1 MSQWI
6 SHIEGKWQMSMLFPA
21 FYCNKPNSRA
31 VVVFLHALAS
41 WKKSFVHCD
50 LMRDDLALLGCDLKI
65 KISTHTSLVLEN
77 RDVSCSLTTWS
88 FFFFFCSQSLSTGQK
103 MSSWNL
109 ISLLPAWPRA
119 TAQWGIQYYV
129 WTSVCFS
136 CHSTLRGVSGGSW
149 TTWGRSQTH
158 SIGCMTERRQWD
170 LSADRMEAQPSG
182 WDVNVRWCH
191 LQWKKLWSSNC
202 TGTKQAVINQLIN
215 IPEHLAA
222 KGADLLPATKRRLKE
237 KLLET
242 RILDSSIFLCV
253 CWM

>member
-6 SHIEGKWQMSMLFPA
+6 SHIEGKWKMSMLFPA

-50 LMRDDLALLGCDLKI
+50 LMRDDWALLGCDLKI

-149 TTWGRSQTH
+149 TTWGRSQVWHVWLRGDSETSLQTGWRGSDFRLRCECQVVSFAMEKALIIQLYWH
-158 SIGCMTERRQWD
+158 QTSCYQP
-170 LSADRMEAQPSG
+170 ADKHTGAF
-182 WDVNVRWCH
+182 
-191 LQWKKLWSSNC
+191 SS
-202 TGTKQAVINQLIN
+202 
-215 IPEHLAA
+215 
-222 KGADLLPATKRRLKE
+222 
-237 KLLET
+237 
-242 RILDSSIFLCV
+242 
-253 CWM
+253 

>member
-6 SHIEGKWQMSMLFPA
+6 SHIEGKWKMSMLFPA

-50 LMRDDLALLGCDLKI
+50 LMRDDRALLGCDLKI

-149 TTWGRSQTH
+149 TTWGGHRPTQLDVWLRGDSETSLQT
-158 SIGCMTERRQWD
+158 GWRG
-170 LSADRMEAQPSG
+170 SAFRLRCECQVVSFAMEKALIIQLYWYQTSCYQPADKHTG
-182 WDVNVRWCH
+182 AF
-191 LQWKKLWSSNC
+191 SS
-202 TGTKQAVINQLIN
+202 
-215 IPEHLAA
+215 
-222 KGADLLPATKRRLKE
+222 
-237 KLLET
+237 
-242 RILDSSIFLCV
+242 
-253 CWM
+253 

>member
-6 SHIEGKWQMSMLFPA
+6 SHIEGKLKMSMLFPA

-50 LMRDDLALLGCDLKI
+50 LMRDDRALLGCDLKI

-170 LSADRMEAQPSG
+170 LSADRMERLS
-182 WDVNVRWCH
+182 
-191 LQWKKLWSSNC
+191 
-202 TGTKQAVINQLIN
+202 
-215 IPEHLAA
+215 
-222 KGADLLPATKRRLKE
+222 LPAEMWMSGGVICNGKSSDHPTVLAPN
-237 KLLET
+237 KLLST
-242 RILDSSIFLCV
+242 S
-253 CWM
+253 W